1 MVDIGDL
8 IKYIGYTGNNADFGV
23 VVEKGSI
30 DIPKVSEIPM
40 RSINEPYIVVMFF
53 ARHSTNVNL
62 FLSDEG
68 KTWFKID

>member
-8 IKYIGYTGNNADFGV
+8 IKYTGYTGNSTDFGV
-23 VVEKGSI
+23 VIEKGSVE
-30 DIPKVSEIPM
+30 IPKVSEIPM

-53 ARHSTNVNL
+53 ARETKHANL

-68 KTWFKID
+68 KTWFKVN